1 MGAAM
6 ATSRAAGLAHRDHTA
21 VRKADPAVGVETVA
35 RGQAEALPALPSSA
49 RDCRHRLAIKS
60 SIVHG
65 AAIGAGPLVNGPA
78 KVHPGAVARPVLGLV
93 RGRGRDPRPAVGG
106 AGSGAQAMT
115 KMGNTGQGAQTSPA
129 PRREVGPGVARG
141 LRPPAPANRLNRRRG
156 MALHYLRIRIPVT
169 GISSTHSHS
178 HHRHRSNQ
186 WGSPCRK
193 CHPNPALEEAFRS
206 PHPRF
211 QTIRALGR
219 LCLHQCRRWL
229 VRRRT
234 SFLVEMRYRLLMLV
248 GMWCRLLMV
257 GDGLHSLPLRRHLAR
272 NTSTRTGFTSKG
284 GGRVATAVEVEG
296 MDGAEGGSVNIGAVG
311 DGLFVGDDRS
321 GGSCSGAE
329 TLYNY
334 KSMPS
339 HRRFSSSIF
348 RVLLRTTE

>member
-1 MGAAM
+1 M
-6 ATSRAAGLAHRDHTA
+6 ATSRAAGLPHRDHTA
-21 VRKADPAVGVETVA
+21 VRKADPAVGVGTVA

-78 KVHPGAVARPVLGLV
+78 KVHPGAVARPVLGLA
-93 RGRGRDPRPAVGG
+93 RGRGRDPRPAAGG

-129 PRREVGPGVARG
+129 PRREVGLGVARG

-169 GISSTHSHS
+169 GISSTHSR
-178 HHRHRSNQ
+178 HRHRSNQ

-193 CHPNPALEEAFRS
+193 CHLNPALEEAFRS
-206 PHPRF
+206 PHLRF

-229 VRRRT
+229 VRHRT

-248 GMWCRLLMV
+248 GTWCRLLMV
-257 GDGLHSLPLRRHLAR
+257 GDGLHSLPLHHLAR
-272 NTSTRTGFTSKG
+272 NTSTKTGFTSKG

-321 GGSCSGAE
+321 GGSC
-329 TLYNY
+329 
-334 KSMPS
+334 P
-339 HRRFSSSIF
+339 
-348 RVLLRTTE
+348 